1 MGLARFTR
9 LLTPA
14 FTATAMCLVASTAW
28 AQGRVTGR
36 VTAQDTNQPLTD
48 ARVLAVG
55 TNAVAST
62 NQDGRYTLNGVR
74 TGTIEIQAFHV
85 GYQPLK
91 KTVTVTAGEAVTL
104 DFQLTAAIVRLQDV
118 VTTATGEQRKI
129 ELGNA
134 VRDFHVEQP
143 CALHQPLAM
152 LGQLEDLAGIS
163 ALSLEHR

>member
-9 LLTPA
+9 LLSPVFMA
-14 FTATAMCLVASTAW
+14 GAMCLVASTAR

-48 ARVLAVG
+48 ARVLAIG

-74 TGTIEIQAFHV
+74 TGTIEVQVFHV

-91 KTVTVTAGEAVTL
+91 NCLLYTSPSP
-104 DFQLTAAIVRLQDV
+104 
-118 VTTATGEQRKI
+118 
-129 ELGNA
+129 
-134 VRDFHVEQP
+134 RD
-143 CALHQPLAM
+143 
-152 LGQLEDLAGIS
+152 
-163 ALSLEHR
+163 